1 MKEIDRE
8 FFIKHSIDPDNE
20 MFISDLLT
28 EDHIGYAPDDSMKVE
43 GIEEEDWTGS
53 F

>member
-20 MFISDLLT
+20 MFLSDFLT
-28 EDHIGYAPDDSMKVE
+28 EDYISYARDDSMKVE
-43 GIEEEDWTGS
+43 GIEEEDWTES